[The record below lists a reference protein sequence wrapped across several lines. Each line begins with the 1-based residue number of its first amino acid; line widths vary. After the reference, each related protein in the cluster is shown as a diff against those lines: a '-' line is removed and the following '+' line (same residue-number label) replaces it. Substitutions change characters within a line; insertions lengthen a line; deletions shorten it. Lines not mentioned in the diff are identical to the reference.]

1 MGRILLI
8 VLAVIA
14 VLAGG
19 GFVYLGMFPPD
30 PPGREVTRTLPN
42 DRFQGR

>member
-1 MGRILLI
+1 MGRIVLIILAIIVVLL
-8 VLAVIA
+8 
-14 VLAGG
+14 GG

-30 PPGREVTRTLPN
+30 PPAREVTRTLPN

>member
-1 MGRILLI
+1 MGRIILI
-8 VLAVIA
+8 LVILIA
-14 VLAGG
+14 LLAGG

-30 PPGREVTRTLPN
+30 PPGREITRTLPN

>member
-8 VLAVIA
+8 VLAVIV

-30 PPGREVTRTLPN
+30 PQTREVTRTLPN